1 MELIDFIKGL
11 NLNPKILTA
20 QIEKGMS
27 LHTIAKAVILSFKE
41 LKSDKYLPLKEQ
53 YINEVIKEREKNS
66 IKDFDE
72 NQKCHLRD
80 TLELEVE
87 VLKAKIEVITKSLE
101 R

>member
-11 NLNPKILTA
+11 NLNPKVLTA
-20 QIEKGMS
+20 QIEKGMN

-66 IKDFDE
+66 IKNFDE
-72 NQKCHLRD
+72 NQKRHLRD

-101 R
+101 G